1 MGSKQKKR
9 GEPMTRSQPQY
20 LKITNDL
27 RKQITD
33 GVLAPGQQ
41 LPSEKQIREEYDV
54 SVTVVRAAM
63 GQLRSEGL
71 IVSRQGQGSF
81 VKAQQPLL
89 RLSTRRYRRG
99 ADIMPPFMAEI
110 SAAQLDS
117 DITFETAQLR
127 APEDIAERLGIAADE
142 PVSRTRYK
150 FFADD
155 EPVQLSTQ
163 WEPIKL
169 VRETPIEVP
178 EEGPLGK
185 EGVIAR
191 FDSIG
196 IHVTHVHESIAARM
210 PSPDETRELNIAPG
224 TPVFE
229 IARTHWA
236 EKVAVE
242 TADIVVPTDRYLIE
256 HTQPVPLDEG
266 QA

>member
-1 MGSKQKKR
+1 
-9 GEPMTRSQPQY
+9 MTRAQPQY
-20 LKITNDL
+20 LKITDDL
-27 RKQITD
+27 RKQIAD

-63 GQLRSEGL
+63 GQLRAEGL

-81 VKAQQPLL
+81 VKARQTLL

-99 ADIMPPFMAEI
+99 VDIAPPFKAEAE
-110 SAAQLDS
+110 AAAVQS
-117 DITFETAQLR
+117 DITYETAQVR
-127 APEDIAERLGIAADE
+127 APGDIAARLGISADE

-150 FFADD
+150 FYADD

-163 WEPIKL
+163 WEPLKL
-169 VRETPIEVP
+169 VRGTPIEVP
-178 EEGPLGK
+178 EEGPQGK

-196 IHVTHVHESIAARM
+196 IYVTHVHESIAARM
-210 PSPDETRELNIAPG
+210 PSPDETRELDIAPG

-236 EKVAVE
+236 GEVAVE
-242 TADIVVPTDRYLIE
+242 TADITVPTDRYLVE
-256 HTQPVPLDEG
+256 HTQPVPLNEG